1 MDRNQHHL
9 VICIAALLIVF
20 GVGGVVASVS
30 RGVGL
35 VKESRRH
42 TLQLRYA
49 TEAGRRDVDR
59 LAAIWQGER
68 IWRTSFLVLLGVV
81 GLACVIVGGKSL
93 AKGLEAGT
101 LHAIELRPTFVIV
114 LTALYMG
121 AAIAVALP
129 SGDDPLAQI
138 EEPDEELL
146 HAKSE
151 PIRVSPGPART
162 SGVFVRVDTLSPE
175 RIDFAVAGDP
185 AMRHV
190 ARPIRPKGG
199 HSIRVWDEIAAQGTL
214 AELRLEWV
222 GRQQTFT
229 LHELPVVLRYQGKS
243 TLQQRVARPRAAK
256 KAPKA
261 EPPYDLLPPEPEPK
275 APGLTLP
282 QEESDL
288 ASPGIPLRRVEF
300 VVRGRW
306 RPGWSLTDESVE
318 RIRQRL
324 EEEAGVK
331 LEPRPKSEK

>member
-20 GVGGVVASVS
+20 GVGGVVTSIS
-30 RGVGL
+30 RGIGL
-35 VKESRRH
+35 VRESRRH
-42 TLQLRYA
+42 TLQLRHA

-59 LAAIWQGER
+59 AAAMWQGEK

-81 GLACVIVGGKSL
+81 GLACVVVGTRPL
-93 AKGLEAGT
+93 IKGLQADS
-101 LHAIELRPTFVIV
+101 LHAIELRPALVII
-114 LTALYMG
+114 LTAFYMG

-146 HAKSE
+146 HAQSE

-175 RIDFAVAGDP
+175 RVDFAVAGDP
-185 AMRHV
+185 AMRHA
-190 ARPIRPKGG
+190 ARPICPKGG
-199 HSIRVWDEIAAQGTL
+199 YSIRVWDEIAAQGTL

-243 TLQQRVARPRAAK
+243 TLQQRVARPRDAK
-256 KAPKA
+256 KAPKV
-261 EPPYDLLPPEPEPK
+261 EPPDDPLPPEPEPEPK
-275 APGLTLP
+275 APGMALP

-331 LEPRPKSEK
+331 LEPRR